1 MSSVLELE
9 NVNVSYAG
17 VRALEDV
24 SLKVEHGDF
33 VGLVGPNGSGKSTL
47 IKAVFGLVPYSG
59 VIKIFGEPLNKA
71 VKLKLYSRIGYIPQH
86 IFAQA
91 QSFPA
96 TVFEVTLTGKVAQ
109 KSLFEGFKKDD
120 YQKAANALTLVGM
133 YELKERRI
141 GELSG
146 GQLQRV
152 FIARAIVNDPELLIL
167 DEPTSGVDTFSQ
179 AQFYSILEELN
190 KKRKITIILATHDI
204 AAISKLSN
212 KIACIN
218 KKLSL
223 SCDIEEFLHGEQ
235 ISKLYQYP
243 TKVIEHHHE

>member
-1 MSSVLELE
+1 MSSVLELQD
-9 NVNVSYAG
+9 VNVTYG
-17 VRALEDV
+17 GIRALEDV
-24 SLKVEHGDF
+24 SLTVEHGDF

-86 IFAQA
+86 IFSQA

-109 KSLFEGFKKDD
+109 KSLFNGFTKDD

-133 YELKERRI
+133 YELKDRRI

-167 DEPTSGVDTFSQ
+167 DEPTSGVDAFSQ

-218 KKLSL
+218 RKMSL

-235 ISKLYQYP
+235 VSKLYDYP
-243 TKVIEHHHE
+243 TKVIDHHHE

>member
-1 MSSVLELE
+1 LELE
-9 NVNVSYAG
+9 NVTVMYGG
-17 VRALEDV
+17 VLALEDV
-24 SLKVEHGDF
+24 SLSVVHGDF

-47 IKAVFGLVPYSG
+47 IKAVLGLVPYSG
-59 VIKIFGEPLNKA
+59 VIKIFGGSLNKA
-71 VKLKLYSRIGYIPQH
+71 VKLKFYSKIGYIPQH
-86 IFAQA
+86 IFSQA

-96 TVFEVTLTGKVAQ
+96 TVFEVTLTGKIAQ
-109 KSLFEGFKKDD
+109 RSLFNGFTKDD

-133 YELKERRI
+133 YELKDRRI

-167 DEPTSGVDTFSQ
+167 DEPTSGVDAFSQ

-190 KKRKITIILATHDI
+190 KKRKITVILATHDI

-212 KIACIN
+212 KVACIN

-223 SCDIEEFLHGEQ
+223 SCDVEEFLHGEQ
-235 ISKLYQYP
+235 VSKLYQYP